1 MKKFLLIILSLLMLT
16 GCRNVQLNS
25 EWYPMGPGR
34 DDVYICAPDGKFNL
48 GKYADIYALT
58 VNGVENNQFND
69 TLLTYVDYYTEDD
82 KFYAC
87 SSEGFCIV
95 DELENTAQV
104 FIRVEKQRFTDGPVE
119 DSAVTYLT
127 AFDEFP
133 SRAREIFLQMD
144 EYTENREERLFGY
157 EFTKGIDGKIRPF
170 DETFLGKALEI
181 VGYGFYILNFFRIF

>member
-16 GCRNVQLNS
+16 GCRYVDLNP
-25 EWYPMGPGR
+25 EWYPYGVGR

-58 VNGVENNQFND
+58 VKGVENNQFND

-95 DELENTAQV
+95 DEVENTAQIYV
-104 FIRVEKQRFTDGPVE
+104 RVKKQRFTDGHVI
-119 DSAVTYLT
+119 DSAVTYLNS
-127 AFDEFP
+127 FDEFP

-144 EYTENREERLFGY
+144 EYTENREERLFG
-157 EFTKGIDGKIRPF
+157 ERFFKWINGKIYPSPVRF
-170 DETFLGKALEI
+170 
-181 VGYGFYILNFFRIF
+181 